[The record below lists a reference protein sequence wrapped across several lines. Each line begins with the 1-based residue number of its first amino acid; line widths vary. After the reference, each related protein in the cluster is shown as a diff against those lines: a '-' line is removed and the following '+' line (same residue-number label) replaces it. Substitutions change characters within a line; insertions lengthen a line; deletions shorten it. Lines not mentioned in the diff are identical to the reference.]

1 MDGWWPRSGSYM
13 GQKAWIR
20 RSLSKD
26 GIKTEVDND
35 EERGGHSCGI
45 QLGVEIL
52 HNGGME
58 GGRSK
63 KEKKSHKSKE

>member
-1 MDGWWPRSGSYM
+1 MR
-13 GQKAWIR
+13 KE
-20 RSLSKD
+20 
-26 GIKTEVDND
+26 EVT
-35 EERGGHSCGI
+35 HSCGTE
-45 QLGVEIL
+45 LGVEIL